1 MELVGR
7 AVLPDRILPARIR
20 VEDDRIVEVSADP
33 AGEGGPFLAPGLIDL
48 HVHGFGGNDAM
59 GGPAAI
65 GAMAEALLA
74 RGVTSFAPTA
84 VSAPLPELATF
95 AADVSACSAARHPG
109 ARIVGFNLEGPF
121 LAAGRRG
128 AHAAAHLRSPADLDP
143 GELNPLLDG
152 LRLVTIAPELDGAVE
167 LIARLSERGVVVCLG
182 HSEATLDEARAGYRA
197 GARSTTHLFNAMT
210 GLDHRRPGL
219 AAAALTDDDAA
230 VELIA
235 DGHHVARALWP
246 IAWRTKPDGGLVL
259 VTDAIAAAGTGDG
272 VGRIGGL
279 EVLVRDGRATLAG
292 TDTLAGSVIG
302 LDEAVRNLV
311 AAGAPLSLAVAAASR
326 NPARLIDL
334 GDRGEIAVGRLADL
348 VELDDDLHVT
358 RVWLGGRSL

>member
-1 MELVGR
+1 M
-7 AVLPDRILPARIR
+7 
-20 VEDDRIVEVSADP
+20 AD
-33 AGEGGPFLAPGLIDL
+33 
-48 HVHGFGGNDAM
+48 
-59 GGPAAI
+59 
-65 GAMAEALLA
+65 ALLA

-84 VSAPLPELATF
+84 VSAPLTDLAAF
-95 AADVSACSAARHPG
+95 AADVRACSAMRSRG

-121 LAAGRRG
+121 LATGRRG
-128 AHAAAHLRSPADLDP
+128 AHAAAHLRSPADLGQ
-143 GELNPLLDG
+143 GELDPLLDG
-152 LRLVTIAPELDGAVE
+152 LRLITIAPELDGALE

-219 AAAALTDDDAA
+219 AAAALTDDGVA

-235 DGHHVARALWP
+235 DGHHVDPALWP
-246 IAWRTKPDGGLVL
+246 IVWRTKPDGGLVL

-302 LDEAVRNLV
+302 LDEAVRTLV
-311 AAGAPLSLAVAAASR
+311 AAGAPLPVAVAAASR
-326 NPARLIDL
+326 NPARLL
-334 GDRGEIAVGRLADL
+334 GLGGRRDIEVGRQADL
-348 VELDDDLHVT
+348 VELDDDLHVM
-358 RVWLGGRSL
+358 RVWLRGRPR